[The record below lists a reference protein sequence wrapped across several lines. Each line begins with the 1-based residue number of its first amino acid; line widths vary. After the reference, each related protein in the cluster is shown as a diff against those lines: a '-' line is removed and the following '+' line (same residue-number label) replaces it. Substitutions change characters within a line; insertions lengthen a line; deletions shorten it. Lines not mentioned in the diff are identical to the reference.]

1 MKDYLIK
8 FNADG
13 RRGTT
18 YADGVH
24 YYVEPDG
31 SVTDGSIKVQELLA
45 QGFIFVDAT
54 DYSNLLGNNANQ
66 QEYCRQDDG
75 SFAPY
80 VSPLPT
86 TEEKAE
92 AEKAALRAEYDAG
105 KAEMLTA
112 LQAAQLS
119 GNTEAVTSIQQD
131 YQEMTAAYK
140 EAVEGVM
147 GK

>member
-45 QGFIFVDAT
+45 QGFIFVNAA
-54 DYSNLLGNNANQ
+54 DYSNLLGNNTNQ

-80 VSPLPT
+80 ASPAPT

-92 AEKAALRAEYDAG
+92 VEKAALKAEYDAG
-105 KAEMLTA
+105 KAEMLMA